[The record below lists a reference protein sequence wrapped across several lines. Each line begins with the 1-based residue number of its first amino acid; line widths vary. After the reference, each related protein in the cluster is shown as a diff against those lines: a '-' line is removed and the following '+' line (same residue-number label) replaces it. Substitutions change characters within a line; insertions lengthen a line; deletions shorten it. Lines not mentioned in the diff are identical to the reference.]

1 MKNNFNIP
9 EKVIKEIADY
19 AEKCGVERVIL
30 FGSRARGT
38 NGERSDIDLAVSGG
52 NFGEFRFAVDEQV
65 NTLLMFDVVDLN
77 SCKSAEL
84 ISEIER
90 DGVVLYEKI

>member
-1 MKNNFNIP
+1 MKNNFDIP
-9 EKVIKEIADY
+9 ENVIKEIADN
-19 AEKCGVERVIL
+19 AEKCGAKKVIL

-38 NGERSDIDLAVSGG
+38 NGERSDIDLAVTGG
-52 NFGEFRFAVDEQV
+52 DFGEFCFAMDEQV

>member
-1 MKNNFNIP
+1 MKNNFALP
-9 EKVIKEIADY
+9 ENVIKEIAAY
-19 AEKCGVERVIL
+19 AEKCCVEKVIL

-38 NGERSDIDLAVSGG
+38 NGERSDIDLAVTGG
-52 NFGEFRFAVDEQV
+52 DFSEFCFAVDEQV
-65 NTLLMFDVVDLN
+65 NTLLMFDVVNLD

>member
-9 EKVIKEIADY
+9 ENVIKEIASH
-19 AEKCGVERVIL
+19 AEKCGIEKVIL

-52 NFGEFRFAVDEQV
+52 DLDKFFFAVDEQV
-65 NTLLMFDVVDLN
+65 STLLTFDVVNLDI
-77 SCKSAEL
+77 CQSAEL
-84 ISEIER
+84 ILEIER

>member
-1 MKNNFNIP
+1 MKNNFALP
-9 EKVIKEIADY
+9 ENVTKEIADY
-19 AEKCGVERVIL
+19 AEKCSVEKVIL

-38 NGERSDIDLAVSGG
+38 NSERSDIDLAVSGG
-52 NFGEFRFAVDEQV
+52 DFGEFCFAMDEQV

-77 SCKSAEL
+77 SCKSDEL

-90 DGVVLYEKI
+90 DGVVLYEKV

>member
-9 EKVIKEIADY
+9 ENVIKEIASH
-19 AEKCGVERVIL
+19 AEKCGIEKVIL

-38 NGERSDIDLAVSGG
+38 NGERSDIDLAVTGG
-52 NFGEFRFAVDEQV
+52 NFGNFCYAVDEQV
-65 NTLLMFDVVDLN
+65 NTLLIFDVVDLN